1 MIKEL
6 TTENVKDYMDTNYG
20 GTKLDVECLVS
31 ACQWVSQSENVGEVD
46 LFHLLIENEPI
57 KGLYTHSYGF
67 HTAAGRYLIN
77 EMSRKYHEHLNG
89 Y

>member
-1 MIKEL
+1 MIEQL

-20 GTKLDVECLVS
+20 GTKLDVDCLVS

-57 KGLYTHSYGF
+57 KGSTLQLDDISLMRCPENT
-67 HTAAGRYLIN
+67 TN
-77 EMSRKYHEHLNG
+77 T
-89 Y
+89 

>member
-1 MIKEL
+1 MNKL
-6 TTENVKDYMDTNYG
+6 TPDNVKDYMDTTYG
-20 GTKLDVECLVS
+20 GTKLNVDCLVS

-46 LFHLLIENEPI
+46 LFHLLIENKPI

-67 HTAAGRYLIN
+67 HTAAGRHLID
-77 EMSRKYHEHLNG
+77 EMSRKYYEHLNG